1 MGNQS
6 LMFYVCLGVVVLA
19 VVGFVALLVMKKDPK

>member
-19 VVGFVALLVMKKDPK
+19 VIGFIALNFIKKDPK